1 LGIGRRSVV
10 AIDVGLFADF
20 SLCSIRRIV
29 HVWAAIIPDGSTTA
43 ALRSGL
49 DLNLV
54 VVQVMLNG
62 IDPTFVVLGVFVFDE
77 SIDTVKIL
85 VQGFDPRNIR
95 ILFVHLGC
103 PSGKLGVVLMIL
115 GQVKVLGLGQNHP
128 QAKTKSNTMLHE
140 SKIGK

>member
-1 LGIGRRSVV
+1 V

-20 SLCSIRRIV
+20 GFRTIGSVMDFRT
-29 HVWAAIIPDGSTTA
+29 AIIPNGRTTA

-85 VQGFDPRNIR
+85 VQGFDPRNIW

-103 PSGKLGVVLMIL
+103 PGGKLGIVLVIF
-115 GQVKVLGLGQNHP
+115 GQVKVLGLG
-128 QAKTKSNTMLHE
+128 
-140 SKIGK
+140 